1 MLGAGS
7 QKPKNMKLIDG
18 KAVSAQIKQEIA
30 QEVANIKAAGGKTS
44 HLAAVLVGHDGGSE
58 TYVAAKVKAC
68 EEVGFKSTLIRYE
81 DDITEAELLAC
92 VDKLNNDADIDGF
105 IVQLPLPK
113 HISEDKI
120 TEAIDYRKD
129 VDGFHPVNVGRM
141 SLGLPC
147 FLSATPSGI
156 MELLKRYDIETQG
169 KHCVILGRSNIVG
182 KPAAVLMM
190 QKSYPGDCTVTVCHS
205 RTPNIKEMCLQADII
220 IAALG
225 VPEFLKG
232 DMVKEGAVVIDVGT
246 TRVPSDKT
254 KSGFKL
260 TGDVAFDEV
269 AEKCSYITP
278 VPGGVGPMTIVSLMK
293 NTLLAG
299 KKVIY

>member
-1 MLGAGS
+1 
-7 QKPKNMKLIDG
+7 MKLIDG

-30 QEVANIKAAGGKTS
+30 QEVADIKAVGGKTP

-68 EEVGFKSTLIRYE
+68 EEVGFKSTLIRYA
-81 DDITEAELLAC
+81 DDVTEAELLAC
-92 VDKLNNDADIDGF
+92 VERLNNDTDIDGF

-156 MELLKRYDIETQG
+156 MELLKRYEIETKG

-190 QKSYPGDCTVTVCHS
+190 QKGYPGDCTVTVCHS

-232 DMVKEGAVVIDVGT
+232 DMVKEGAIVIDVGT

-260 TGDVAFDEV
+260 MGDVAFDEV
-269 AEKCSYITP
+269 APKCSYITP

-299 KKVIY
+299 KRGIY